1 MLKQRVTDLSIF
13 PNLAYLRQLVIRQL
27 GSLPRRLDVFRLLD
41 TEDQCGAGLMAPCYV
56 LETDS
61 HVTPPFVLDKD
72 GMNVLGIKGGLSIFT
87 LNTLDE
93 VEQAAQVLARE
104 LAEVA

>member
-1 MLKQRVTDLSIF
+1 MLKQKVIDLSIF

-61 HVTPPFVLDKD
+61 HVTPPFVMDDD
-72 GMNVLGIKGGLSIFT
+72 GMNVIGIKGGLSIFT
-87 LNTLDE
+87 PDE
-93 VEQAAQVLARE
+93 VDEAAQVLARE